1 MLDIIRFMLMIWYGK
16 CCWDYL
22 ENMGES
28 AFTIPIDK
36 IVVVIIMII
45 LWQFIYLFIQ
55 LIYNGLNDR

>member
-16 CCWDYL
+16 YCWDYL

-36 IVVVIIMII
+36 IFIVIIMVI
-45 LWQFIYLFIQ
+45 LWQFIYIFIQ